1 MNCRLLSLIITS
13 RPIAQPGRRSFHG
26 SSVRKAIKMP
36 AMSPYMTEGTVRRWA
51 KKEGDAFF
59 AGDVLVQIESGYCGH
74 IIDVEAQNSGIM
86 AKILRPDGS
95 TNIPIEQVI
104 ALVARTPQEL
114 ADLQAQAQT
123 TSPPLPTPAFPHLHQ
138 PRRHVATRT
147 PSGPDSMYPDGAHR
161 YSSNAVSA
169 RGMATDLGAQHHTPG
184 PTLRPIHDP
193 ENRIQ
198 AAVLRKA
205 AVSSSS
211 RRDSGPPSIST

>member
-1 MNCRLLSLIITS
+1 
-13 RPIAQPGRRSFHG
+13 
-26 SSVRKAIKMP
+26 MP

-51 KKEGDAFF
+51 KKEGDAFLV
-59 AGDVLVQIESGYCGH
+59 GDVLVQIESGYCGH

-114 ADLQAQAQT
+114 ADLQGQAQT
-123 TSPPLPTPAFPHLHQ
+123 TSPPLPTPAFPHHPQ

-147 PSGPDSMYPDGAHR
+147 PSGPEIYADTAHW

-169 RGMATDLGAQHHTPG
+169 RGMATDLGAQHHAPG
-184 PTLRPIHDP
+184 PTPHDP
-193 ENRIQ
+193 ENKIQ
-198 AAVLRKA
+198 AAVLRMA
-205 AVSSSS
+205 VVSSGS
-211 RRDSGPPSIST
+211 RRDPGTAQYFDGLL